1 VHHTLPPRAKPE
13 YIGNPSP
20 SDSDPAAQ
28 STLPCLPACLPAT
41 SALHALPC
49 PLCPLLLFSARLVLS
64 LPGHFIRDGGGNQ
77 QLAIVPS
84 ELNTNI
90 YFLLSQALSNACHSF
105 KVTLSFL
112 SLARPRA
119 TASLLHHRCSS
130 PTGACP
136 ICATHRPQDPDPS
149 CFRTCAP
156 TLVHR
161 RTTRHEARVPN
172 GVCVYRISPV
182 PITHHLTSASD
193 QGYLDTNLWW
203 KRENQGRRR
212 HTRSRRGDLGTGHQ
226 NRETPRRAKSRQGRS
241 ELFSPAQPSHNPL
254 GKGGAGPSRLLVVAP
269 GYFQGGKPSV
279 LLIAR
284 ALLHTSLEAPSPS
297 CTTAPSRLGLSLGQL
312 QKATNHGSRN
322 APSQDIIRC
331 VDPDFVMPCA
341 SLIFYLCSAAAAVHS
356 LPLTS
361 ATTVFFGAI
370 GHPLPLN

>member
-1 VHHTLPPRAKPE
+1 VSTDGRRDYLVPQPSLSLPARPISACTTPCSPGQNLNTSAIPAPPTLIPQ
-13 YIGNPSP
+13 PSP
-20 SDSDPAAQ
+20 P
-28 STLPCLPACLPAT
+28 CLPAT

-49 PLCPLLLFSARLVLS
+49 PLCPLLLFSARLALS
-64 LPGHFIRDGGGNQ
+64 FLSHFIRDGGGNQ

-119 TASLLHHRCSS
+119 TASLLRRRCSS

-136 ICATHRPQDPDPS
+136 ICATHRPQDPHPS

-241 ELFSPAQPSHNPL
+241 GLFSPAQPQPTWQGRCRAFAS
-254 GKGGAGPSRLLVVAP
+254 PSRGTGLL
-269 GYFQGGKPSV
+269 
-279 LLIAR
+279 
-284 ALLHTSLEAPSPS
+284 
-297 CTTAPSRLGLSLGQL
+297 SRRQTFRLADRES
-312 QKATNHGSRN
+312 
-322 APSQDIIRC
+322 
-331 VDPDFVMPCA
+331 
-341 SLIFYLCSAAAAVHS
+341 SAAYQLGS
-356 LPLTS
+356 PLAQLYNCTLETRPLARPIS
-361 ATTVFFGAI
+361 K
-370 GHPLPLN
+370 GH